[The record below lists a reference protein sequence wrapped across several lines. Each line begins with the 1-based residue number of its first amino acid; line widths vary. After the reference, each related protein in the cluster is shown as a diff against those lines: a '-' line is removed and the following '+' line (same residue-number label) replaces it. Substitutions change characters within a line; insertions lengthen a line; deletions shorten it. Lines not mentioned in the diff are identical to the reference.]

1 MKRGEAV
8 RDSEFGPKK
17 IPDFGIRKGK
27 VRKRGDGLRV
37 AGCRKL
43 GTGREGGAPSTRCR
57 RVDDWDAVSELPA
70 NFFLPTGRVEN
81 FYFSI
86 HFRFFLDSS

>member
-1 MKRGEAV
+1 MDQKKFQIL
-8 RDSEFGPKK
+8 EFGM
-17 IPDFGIRKGK
+17 G
-27 VRKRGDGLRV
+27 KRGDGLRV

-43 GTGREGGAPSTRCR
+43 GTGRVGGAPSTRRR

-70 NFFLPTGRVEN
+70 NFFLSTGRVEN

-86 HFRFFLDSS
+86 HFRFFSRLFLRKGPIQFKEKA